1 MVKLD
6 ARDNALHG
14 RISGETKQTHT
25 HTVEQNILITLFNNN
40 NQPEACPAVPINQFP
55 LFLAP
60 QVLLVPLPG
69 PPGPLPRHEEEY
81 VEYGFKLSCKMCE
94 GGCPLFWNTQN
105 TQSEEWR
112 VYKRGVYGMVL
123 ERKKSIYK

>member
-1 MVKLD
+1 MVNSKKNKNHD
-6 ARDNALHG
+6 HTPPTALYWDGYPVKPNRH
-14 RISGETKQTHT
+14 I

-40 NQPEACPAVPINQFP
+40 NQPQACPAVPINQFP

-94 GGCPLFWNTQN
+94 W
-105 TQSEEWR
+105 
-112 VYKRGVYGMVL
+112 GMSFVL
-123 ERKKSIYK
+123 EHPKHTERGMESVQAGRI